1 MARNSRSPRRLAVD
15 GRDHLW
21 AVRHEHRD
29 GADRGCR
36 EVLAVRRDG
45 DPGRLLIV
53 FEGGPG
59 RLLPDGYLHSGA
71 VGTAGARC
79 STCTGPVPSGHWSTR
94 RCAAGGAAVRAPSGS
109 TAGRCSTPWPAGR
122 KARSPP
128 RDESALPG
136 ARAVPSSPR
145 LSSMIV
151 ALRPYRRAPREP
163 RRQGRRPGTGFPR

>member
-71 VGTAGARC
+71 VGTAG
-79 STCTGPVPSGHWSTR
+79 
-94 RCAAGGAAVRAPSGS
+94 GA
-109 TAGRCSTPWPAGR
+109 
-122 KARSPP
+122 
-128 RDESALPG
+128 LFN
-136 ARAVPSSPR
+136 
-145 LSSMIV
+145 LH
-151 ALRPYRRAPREP
+151 
-163 RRQGRRPGTGFPR
+163 RPGTVRALVDEAVRRGWRGGPRTERLDGWTMLDALAGREEGPEPAP